1 MKKINLLKTVSALLL
16 LIVFPAINMS
26 AQENKFFDCSEFYSD
41 VKEFNAIDDYS
52 NRARAKGIMEFGKM
66 NDEKAIHW
74 QYVITAQDSINIEQ
88 FMKTVKRWQKQAFKS
103 DEVVKDESERH
114 ILYEAY
120 SPQVAMVTGYM
131 SATAISVNLLL
142 KIEVKEDRI
151 RVTGNVQHYTMGR
164 ASLGGATSKLINV
177 GDAFPFVNTKN
188 KESLSMAY
196 INSNAR
202 FVNLMDNFFTYLN
215 ENYNTVD
222 EQIKEEEDW

>member
-1 MKKINLLKTVSALLL
+1 MKNINLLQAVSTLLVFL
-16 LIVFPAINMS
+16 LFHITNMS
-26 AQENKFFDCSEFYSD
+26 AQENKFFDCSQFYSD
-41 VKEFNAIDDYS
+41 LKGFNAIDDYS
-52 NRARAKGIMEFGKM
+52 NRSRAKGIMEFGKM

-103 DEVVKDESERH
+103 SEVVKDESENH

-151 RVTGNVQHYTMGR
+151 RVTGNVQHYTIGQ
-164 ASLGGATSKLINV
+164 ASLGGASSKLINV
-177 GDAFPFVNTKN
+177 GDAFPFANTKN
-188 KESLSMAY
+188 KESLSMAF
-196 INSNAR
+196 INSNVR
-202 FVNLMDNFFTYLN
+202 LVNLMDNFLTYLN
-215 ENYNTVD
+215 ENYNTLEEKIV
-222 EQIKEEEDW
+222 KEEDW

>member
-1 MKKINLLKTVSALLL
+1 MKNMNLLKAISALLV
-16 LIVFPAINMS
+16 LILFPAINIS

-52 NRARAKGIMEFGKM
+52 NRSRAKGIMEFGKM

-114 ILYEAY
+114 ILYEAF

-164 ASLGGATSKLINV
+164 ANLGGSTSKLINV

-188 KESLSMAY
+188 KESLSMAF

-202 FVNLMDNFFTYLN
+202 LINLMDNFFTYLN
-215 ENYNTVD
+215 KNYNTVD

>member
-202 FVNLMDNFFTYLN
+202 LVNLMDNFFTYLN

>member
-1 MKKINLLKTVSALLL
+1 
-16 LIVFPAINMS
+16 
-26 AQENKFFDCSEFYSD
+26 
-41 VKEFNAIDDYS
+41 
-52 NRARAKGIMEFGKM
+52 MEMGKM
-66 NDEKAIHW
+66 NEEKAIHW
-74 QYVITAQDSINIEQ
+74 QYVIAAQDSINVEQ

-103 DEVVKDESERH
+103 DEVVKEESERH

-164 ASLGGATSKLINV
+164 ASLGGASSKLINV

-196 INSNAR
+196 INSNVR
-202 FVNLMDNFFTYLN
+202 LINLMDSFFTYIN
-215 ENYNTVD
+215 KNYNTVE
-222 EQIKEEEDW
+222 EQIKVEEDW

>member
-131 SATAISVNLLL
+131 SAPAISVNLLL

-202 FVNLMDNFFTYLN
+202 LVNLMDNFFTYLN